1 VQQRANA
8 IAPKTGVD
16 FDKVFLTSQISHLR
30 DDVAR
35 FQDVQAATNNDG
47 IKKLTAVASPFL
59 AQELALAQAVQSSL
73 QSGQTRA
80 GTVGPPEKS
89 R

>member
-1 VQQRANA
+1 M
-8 IAPKTGVD
+8 
-16 FDKVFLTSQISHLR
+16 FLTSQISHLR

-35 FQDVQAATNNDG
+35 FQDVQAATNDDA
-47 IKKLTAVASPFL
+47 IKKLAAAASPFL

-73 QSGQTRA
+73 QSSQPRTGNAAT
-80 GTVGPPEKS
+80 PESS